1 MFVPI
6 QVIPYVRLAKRLFS
20 GQGSLQSIAY
30 RQDTLCPEEKTTL
43 RPAVFLPGQLDR
55 IIRFKPTDA
64 VAVTTKEGE
73 IAEAI
78 ATTVVHA
85 PTIAYHIKDAIL
97 FDGSFYAGRFKHPIA
112 DLSLFNSDR
121 QKPIHIKSCAL
132 ASSYL
137 GTKFFYHWLADDCTR
152 YLLAEEVGTPLRLR
166 MPAYG
171 HLQNYQTYFNED

>member
-6 QVIPYVRLAKRLFS
+6 QAIPYVRLAKRLFS

-30 RQDTLCPEEKTTL
+30 RQDTLCQEEKTTL

-78 ATTVVHA
+78 ATTVVHGVFFGSS
-85 PTIAYHIKDAIL
+85 IGFL
-97 FDGSFYAGRFKHPIA
+97 FSRTPKG
-112 DLSLFNSDR
+112 LSRHQKISRNNS
-121 QKPIHIKSCAL
+121 AL
-132 ASSYL
+132 SWARISS
-137 GTKFFYHWLADDCTR
+137 R
-152 YLLAEEVGTPLRLR
+152 S
-166 MPAYG
+166 
-171 HLQNYQTYFNED
+171 